1 MKDRDTRKNGP
12 VRRKKT
18 GTIYTD
24 LLVTNDIFSTT
35 RTLEEIRLLQKEMIR
50 THEEPYLFLVH
61 ALFGAGHHL
70 TEKEAFSLW
79 KKVVQHRGV
88 LVKLLKRPINLRAVA
103 IDWLSL
109 QKKNDRPFS
118 AVVVSRRTLSQLT
131 RESRHDLLTGLPN
144 RRYFLELAL
153 RALQSRTGRSGIVAY
168 IDLDGFKSVNDR
180 LGHAQGDA
188 LLCLFAE
195 TALKTLRSRDIIAR
209 IGGDEFAIFLLEN
222 NHRKG
227 QSVLVRLRSVF
238 EEEALFISG
247 DIPVSFSFG
256 IATIGKRSIEEALE
270 EADARMYREK
280 VAGD

>member
-1 MKDRDTRKNGP
+1 MKDRDARKNDSTG
-12 VRRKKT
+12 RKKT
-18 GTIYTD
+18 GTISAD
-24 LLVTNDIFSTT
+24 LLVKNDIFSTT
-35 RTLEEIRLLQKEMIR
+35 RTLAEIRLLQKEATL

-70 TEKEAFSLW
+70 TEKEALSIW
-79 KKVVQHRGV
+79 KKVIRHRGV
-88 LVKLLKRPINLRAVA
+88 LVKLLERPVNLRAVA

-118 AVVVSRRTLSQLT
+118 AVVVSRRMLSQLT

-144 RRYFLELAL
+144 RRYFFELAM
-153 RALQSRTGRSGIVAY
+153 RAMQSRSGKYGMVAY
-168 IDLDGFKSVNDR
+168 IDLNGFKSINDR

-209 IGGDEFAIFLLEN
+209 IGGDEFAVFLLEN
-222 NHRKG
+222 DHRKG
-227 QSVLVRLRSVF
+227 RAVLMRLRSVF
-238 EEEALFISG
+238 EKESSLISG
-247 DIPVSFSFG
+247 ELPVSFSFG
-256 IATIGKRSIEEALE
+256 IVTIGKHSISKALE

-280 VAGD
+280 VAGT